1 MIHNHERKKDRGA
14 HRDVHQETTRIE
26 STYGDESGGDR
37 EVHDHPHR
45 PAGGAAA
52 AMRALPSAMP
62 GGPQRA
68 QGAGV
73 AGSVAAGEADETAV
87 PTGPRGGGA
96 VGGGGGGLSLGRG
109 LGGPGGDRG
118 GAGK

>member
-26 STYGDESGGDR
+26 SAYGDESGGDR

-68 QGAGV
+68 PGAG
-73 AGSVAAGEADETAV
+73 AAGIFPFATYQV
-87 PTGPRGGGA
+87 YGGKRA
-96 VGGGGGGLSLGRG
+96 AQPPYESMR
-109 LGGPGGDRG
+109 
-118 GAGK
+118 